1 MHRCKL
7 PGWYVST
14 ISHPSNIPCENQ
26 LMCVHFCNLHEPAV
40 VYDRASHI
48 SKVLGGPLSKPSTL
62 HSSPAGMHTTPFHTC
77 CSFQHFFLG
86 QDVLPPFA
94 LTQVVARFLIRELE
108 YKTPIPHAHTL
119 VGSPTAAPAQSALP
133 PGLFPFFE
141 AAAAEGMPVIYV
153 AFGSGPTYAKVL
165 MPEDYL
171 VLARALGCMTHA
183 KVCVGFC
190 GCLHI
195 LEKSLGKCTEMV
207 FESCM

>member
-1 MHRCKL
+1 M
-7 PGWYVST
+7 
-14 ISHPSNIPCENQ
+14 
-26 LMCVHFCNLHEPAV
+26 
-40 VYDRASHI
+40 
-48 SKVLGGPLSKPSTL
+48 
-62 HSSPAGMHTTPFHTC
+62 
-77 CSFQHFFLG
+77 
-86 QDVLPPFA
+86 
-94 LTQVVARFLIRELE
+94 ARFLIRELE

-119 VGSPTAAPAQSALP
+119 VGSLTAAPAQSALP
-133 PGLFPFFE
+133 PGIAPFFE

-195 LEKSLGKCTEMV
+195 LRKSLGKCTEMI
-207 FESCM
+207 FESCMT